1 LVLVGHASPGQ
12 QSWPL
17 PPHTLQV
24 VVALSQT
31 NGSPQTLPPLIAV
44 QHGSPLPPQATHV
57 VVAALHVLKGA
68 VHPTPPTQHAL
79 PIAPQVALLPT
90 QAPAVHVPAV
100 PPHLAVGATHMLLLW
115 SQHPPP
121 VQRLPSQQGL
131 PVVPHVAHEAPAA
144 LHARLAAVQNFAAAP
159 LPFGLPGQHPM
170 PLVPHGFT
178 APVPVPPVQSECGP
192 PPPAVLQVPRTALPH
207 EAPAAMHAPSTQQS
221 LAVVQLFA

>member
-1 LVLVGHASPGQ
+1 LVLVGHPSPGQ

-68 VHPTPPTQHAL
+68 VHPTLPAQHAL
-79 PIAPQVALLPT
+79 PIAPHVALLPT

-100 PPHLAVGATHMLLLW
+100 PPHLAAFATQMLLLW

-131 PVVPHVAHEAPAA
+131 PVVPHVAHEVPNA
-144 LHARLAAVQNFAAAP
+144 LHARLAAVQNFATAP
-159 LPFGLPGQHPM
+159 WPFGLPGQHAT
-170 PLVPHGFT
+170 PLEPHVP
-178 APVPVPPVQSECGP
+178 PVPPVQREP
-192 PPPAVLQVPRTALPH
+192 VFLQAPRTGLPH

>member
-1 LVLVGHASPGQ
+1 MLVGHASPGQ
-12 QSWPL
+12 QSSPL

-68 VHPTPPTQHAL
+68 VHPTLPAQHAL
-79 PIAPQVALLPT
+79 PIAPHVALLPT

-100 PPHLAVGATHMLLLW
+100 PPHLAAGATHMLLLW

-131 PVVPHVAHEAPAA
+131 PVVPHVAHEVPAA
-144 LHARLAAVQNFAAAP
+144 LHARLAAVQNFATVLP
-159 LPFGLPGQHPM
+159 LPFGLPGQHKM
-170 PLVPHGFT
+170 PLVPQGLT
-178 APVPVPPVQSECGP
+178 EPMPVPPVQSECGGP
-192 PPPAVLQVPRTALPH
+192 PPPFLQVPRAVLPH
-207 EAPAAMHAPSTQQS
+207 EVPAWMHMPSTQQS
-221 LAVVQLFA
+221 LAVVQLLD